1 MLIALII
8 AAIWTCLTVLA
19 VALCLA
25 ARLGDMRQRAVVSE
39 GRRELLGL
47 AASSGTAR
55 GIAPRDHHGP
65 APAGP
70 LLNPAPAVARGTP
83 VGSH

>member
-1 MLIALII
+1 MLIALVV

-19 VALCLA
+19 VALCFA

-39 GRRELLGL
+39 ARGEPLGL
-47 AASSGTAR
+47 AASSCTAR
-55 GIAPRDHHGP
+55 RIAPRDHHGP

-70 LLNPAPAVARGTP
+70 LPNPAPAVARGAA